1 MPVLRG
7 DATKA
12 REAVGWQPEIP
23 FEQTL
28 RDILAHWRGRV

>member
-12 REAVGWQPEIP
+12 FEAVGWRPEIP

-28 RDILAHWRGRV
+28 RDLLEYWRARM